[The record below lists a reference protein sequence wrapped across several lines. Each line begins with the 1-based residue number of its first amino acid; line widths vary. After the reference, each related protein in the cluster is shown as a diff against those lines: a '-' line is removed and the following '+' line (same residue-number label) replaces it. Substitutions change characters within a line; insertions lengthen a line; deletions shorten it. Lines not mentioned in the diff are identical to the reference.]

1 MNPKKWKRFQLLV
14 FVWFYVWQVDMDAY
28 TVGDWMDL

>member
-14 FVWFYVWQVDMDAY
+14 FVWFYVWQVDMDAC
-28 TVGDWMDL
+28 TAENCMDL